1 MRIEITF
8 DFAVTLVLKMR
19 RRVARK
25 WLIKTVSLARRT
37 GEEESCT

>member
-25 WLIKTVSLARRT
+25 WLIKTVTLGRT